1 MSTSGTRYSTGS
13 ATRSKHGSIPMK
25 LSSNYSAA
33 EAGIK
38 AALTAGPVI
47 GMKNLVEAACTHLD
61 GHEGIDVLVV
71 QASKAMHELGMI
83 EVIKEQGTV
92 KISAVGWA
100 ERKESDRTAVMRSLS
115 HQDKLGSI
123 ATPWTFTL
131 TPEADSFIEKRARVA
146 LALRSLVRDGLA
158 HKFHDDQVRGY
169 RLTAAGKRLMRRTA
183 KTKAPYSTAIMGGCG
198 VASAA
203 FVVSGCMSMHS
214 QDAQAPARGQL
225 VAVHIQQA
233 RAQDGAPYF
242 RQCNPCE
249 PITPKTAVASATTSS
264 DVIGEMGSVQE
275 RIEVASA
282 IQQERAKA
290 TRAAMATVA
299 QPGGDLN
306 QALKLD
312 TEFASAKRIV
322 PFSFAAGELGPQGR
336 AMVAQMLPF
345 AKEAQRLYVRG
356 RTDSSG
362 RAEANK
368 LLAIARATK
377 VRGEFV
383 KGGVDQTKIKTT
395 YCTTCY
401 VASNNTETGRRANRR
416 VEIELVMPRT
426 AVLEL
431 DRKELE
437 AKNRDSRTTL
447 AMTDA
452 GSVNR

>member
-1 MSTSGTRYSTGS
+1 
-13 ATRSKHGSIPMK
+13 MK
-25 LSSNYSAA
+25 SSSNFSAA
-33 EAGIK
+33 EAGIR

-47 GMKNLVEAACTHLD
+47 GMKNLVEAACTHLQ

-71 QASKAMHELGMI
+71 QASKAMHDLGMI
-83 EVIKEQGTV
+83 KIIKEQGTV

-100 ERKESDRTAVMRSLS
+100 QRKESDRAAVMLSLS
-115 HQDKLGSI
+115 HQQEGGAI
-123 ATPWTFTL
+123 ATPWSFTL
-131 TPEADSFIEKRARVA
+131 TPEADSFIEKRARVSV
-146 LALRSLVRDGLA
+146 ALRGLVQDGLA
-158 HKFHDDQVRGY
+158 HKYHDGQVRGY
-169 RLTAAGKRLMRRTA
+169 RLTAAGKRLMRSTT
-183 KTKAPYSTAIMGGCG
+183 KTKHPYSAAIIGSCG
-198 VASAA
+198 VAGAA
-203 FVVSGCMSMHS
+203 LVVSGCMSMHS
-214 QDAQAPARGQL
+214 QDAQAPTRSQL

-290 TRAAMATVA
+290 TRAAIATVT

-383 KGGVDQTKIKTT
+383 KGGVDQKKIKTT

-401 VASNNTETGRRANRR
+401 VASNDTDAGRRANRR

-426 AVLEL
+426 AVF
-431 DRKELE
+431 ELE
-437 AKNRDSRTTL
+437 RQEVAARNS
-447 AMTDA
+447 AA
-452 GSVNR
+452 GVVVAAVDTSLTKR

>member
-1 MSTSGTRYSTGS
+1 
-13 ATRSKHGSIPMK
+13 MK

-47 GMKNLVEAACTHLD
+47 GMKNLVEAACTHLRD
-61 GHEGIDVLVV
+61 HEGIDVLVA
-71 QASKAMHELGMI
+71 QASKAMHDLGMI

-100 ERKESDRTAVMRSLS
+100 ERKESDRAAVMQSLS
-115 HQDKLGSI
+115 RQDELGSI
-123 ATPWTFTL
+123 AKPWTFAL
-131 TPEADSFIEKRARVA
+131 TPEAESFIEKRARVA
-146 LALRSLVRDGLA
+146 VALRGLVQEGLA
-158 HKFHDDQVRGY
+158 HKFHCEQVRGY

-183 KTKAPYSTAIMGGCG
+183 KTKHPYSTAIIGSCG
-198 VASAA
+198 VAGAA
-203 FVVSGCMSMHS
+203 FVVSGCMSMHG
-214 QDAQAPARGQL
+214 QETPARGQP
-225 VAVHIQQA
+225 VTVHIQQA
-233 RAQDGAPYF
+233 RAQDGTTYF

-249 PITPKTAVASATTSS
+249 PITPKTAVATATTSG
-264 DVIGEMGSVQE
+264 DAIGEMGSVQE
-275 RIEVASA
+275 RVEVASA

-290 TRAAMATVA
+290 TRAAIATVA

-368 LLAIARATK
+368 LLAIARAAK

-401 VASNNTETGRRANRR
+401 VASNDTDAGRRANRR

-426 AVLEL
+426 AVF
-431 DRKELE
+431 ELE
-437 AKNRDSRTTL
+437 RQEVAARNN
-447 AMTDA
+447 AA
-452 GSVNR
+452 GVLVAAVDTSLTKR

>member
-1 MSTSGTRYSTGS
+1 MRARDGLRTKR
-13 ATRSKHGSIPMK
+13 P
-25 LSSNYSAA
+25 SSNYSAA

-47 GMKNLVEAACTHLD
+47 GMKNLVEAACTHLQT
-61 GHEGIDVLVV
+61 HEGIDVLVA
-71 QASKAMHELGMI
+71 QASKAMYDLGMI

-100 ERKESDRTAVMRSLS
+100 ERKESDRDAVMRALS
-115 HQDKLGSI
+115 HQDEMGSI
-123 ATPWTFTL
+123 ATPWTFPL

-146 LALRSLVRDGLA
+146 VALRGLVQGGLA
-158 HKFHDDQVRGY
+158 HKFHDGQVRGY
-169 RLTAAGKRLMRRTA
+169 RLTAAGKRVMRRTTQ
-183 KTKAPYSTAIMGGCG
+183 KKQPYSAAIIGSCG

-203 FVVSGCMSMHS
+203 LVVSGCMSMHS
-214 QDAQAPARGQL
+214 QDAQVPAKGRPNTVQ
-225 VAVHIQQA
+225 IQQA
-233 RAQDGAPYF
+233 RAQDGTPYF

-249 PITPKTAVASATTSS
+249 PITPKTAVASATV
-264 DVIGEMGSVQE
+264 DGEAIGEMGAAQE
-275 RIEVASA
+275 KVEVATA

-290 TRAAMATVA
+290 TRAAIATVT

-383 KGGVDQTKIKTT
+383 KGGVDQKKIKTT

-401 VASNNTETGRRANRR
+401 VVSNDTDAGRRANRR

-426 AVLEL
+426 VVF
-431 DRKELE
+431 ELE
-437 AKNRDSRTTL
+437 RQEVAARNS
-447 AMTDA
+447 AA
-452 GSVNR
+452 GVVVAAVDTSLTKR